1 MRQCDG
7 VNGAVERAVAAP
19 VQAMANG
26 AAAPRRRLRC
36 GLRRGE
42 RPVLFRPR
50 HDGYGDHL
58 TNRAAKSG
66 IDAGELDDAV
76 QVYQAQGSLRWND
89 APNTTGTRSGSGS
102 PTGWQQRLSLRTSSG
117 APRQR
122 RHHTNRAARVG
133 RARSPGHSRPAQQ
146 RTVHPRWAS
155 RARRALADGIPHRRP
170 PTRRRRHPRTPHPR
184 AAGSPRP
191 PGDLPLAPARPVTL
205 NPGPTGPRGGHRPP
219 ALDLTARGVLPTEP
233 GPPRRR
239 TRWARIWGGRGC

>member
-76 QVYQAQGSLRWND
+76 QVYQAQGSRRWND

-170 PTRRRRHPRTPHPR
+170 PTRRRRHPEDTSPAGCGQSSPTWRSSTGTGSACHPQPR
-184 AAGSPRP
+184 AYWPARRPPPSCPRP
-191 PGDLPLAPARPVTL
+191 DRERGATHRTWAATTPYAMGADL
-205 NPGPTGPRGGHRPP
+205 G
-219 ALDLTARGVLPTEP
+219 
-233 GPPRRR
+233 
-239 TRWARIWGGRGC
+239 W